1 MAKII
6 LASHGK
12 LSKGMLDSVKMIIG
26 SLADGVE
33 TYSLFP
39 GESANDYANELK
51 ERMLQDEEDYLLI
64 CDVQGGS
71 VFNSLVQ
78 LVTNERVK
86 VVAGMNLSLVLELI
100 VANQGGSINL
110 DTILEASKEGILYKC
125 KDNLVL
131 TEDSDF

>member
-125 KDNLVL
+125 KDNLIL

>member
-100 VANQGGSINL
+100 VANQGVSINL

>member
-12 LSKGMLDSVKMIIG
+12 LSKGMSDSVKMIIG

>member
-12 LSKGMLDSVKMIIG
+12 LSKGMLDSVKMIIV

>member
-64 CDVQGGS
+64 YDVQGGS

-78 LVTNERVK
+78 LVTNERVM

>member
-100 VANQGGSINL
+100 VANQGGAINL

>member
-86 VVAGMNLSLVLELI
+86 VVAGMNLRLVLELI

>member
-1 MAKII
+1 
-6 LASHGK
+6 
-12 LSKGMLDSVKMIIG
+12 
-26 SLADGVE
+26 
-33 TYSLFP
+33 
-39 GESANDYANELK
+39 
-51 ERMLQDEEDYLLI
+51 MLQDEEDYLLI

>member
-26 SLADGVE
+26 SLEDGVE

>member
-1 MAKII
+1 MAKIM

>member
-12 LSKGMLDSVKMIIG
+12 LSKVMLDSVNMIIV

>member
-86 VVAGMNLSLVLELI
+86 VLAGMNLSLVLELI

>member
-78 LVTNERVK
+78 LVSNERVK

>member
-39 GESANDYANELK
+39 GECAKDYANELQ

>member
-39 GESANDYANELK
+39 GDSANDYANELK

>member
-110 DTILEASKEGILYKC
+110 DTIVEASKEGILYKC

>member
-12 LSKGMLDSVKMIIG
+12 LSKGMLDSVKMIIW

>member
-71 VFNSLVQ
+71 VFNSLV
-78 LVTNERVK
+78 
-86 VVAGMNLSLVLELI
+86 
-100 VANQGGSINL
+100 
-110 DTILEASKEGILYKC
+110 
-125 KDNLVL
+125 
-131 TEDSDF
+131 

>member
-39 GESANDYANELK
+39 GESANDYANELN

>member
-86 VVAGMNLSLVLELI
+86 VVAGMNLSSVLELI

>member
-131 TEDSDF
+131 TEDSHF

>member
-100 VANQGGSINL
+100 VANQGGSINS

>member
-100 VANQGGSINL
+100 VANQGGAINL

-125 KDNLVL
+125 KDNLIL

>member
-110 DTILEASKEGILYKC
+110 DTILEASQEGILYKC

>member
-6 LASHGK
+6 WASHGK

-39 GESANDYANELK
+39 GESENDYANELK
-51 ERMLQDEEDYLLI
+51 ERMLKDEEDYLLI

>member
-51 ERMLQDEEDYLLI
+51 ERMLQDEEEYLLI

-100 VANQGGSINL
+100 VANHGRSINL

-125 KDNLVL
+125 KDNLIL

>member
-51 ERMLQDEEDYLLI
+51 ERMLQDEEDYLVI

>member
-6 LASHGK
+6 LASHGN

-33 TYSLFP
+33 TYSLLP
-39 GESANDYANELK
+39 GESANDYANELQ

>member
-51 ERMLQDEEDYLLI
+51 ERMLQDEEEYLLI

>member
-12 LSKGMLDSVKMIIG
+12 LSKGMLDSVKMNIG

-39 GESANDYANELK
+39 GESDNDYANELK

>member
-125 KDNLVL
+125 KYNLVL

>member
-71 VFNSLVQ
+71 VFISLVQ

-131 TEDSDF
+131 TEDCDI